1 SDAHFDVV
9 EPARFVLM
17 IERVA
22 FKKSLAQL
30 KRAIQS
36 LLFIRFVDFRG
47 RKNLLRAID
56 QSQCFLLF
64 RVQHYFAHCFFH
76 AIRKFAYGGA
86 WWRAVRIEIDPW
98 NIDSFGEVQE
108 CGAAKAGLVRIV
120 QTGWN
125 DLYLES
131 AGRSRR
137 QCDAR
142 GAGLQR
148 LE

>member
-1 SDAHFDVV
+1 
-9 EPARFVLM
+9 
-17 IERVA
+17 
-22 FKKSLAQL
+22 
-30 KRAIQS
+30 
-36 LLFIRFVDFRG
+36 
-47 RKNLLRAID
+47 
-56 QSQCFLLF
+56 CFLLF
-64 RVQHYFAHCFFH
+64 RVEHYFAHSFFH

-98 NIDSFGEVQE
+98 NINSFGEVQE

-125 DLYLES
+125 DLHLES

-148 LE
+148 LQSRLVVRDTFRTNADRDAAGEKFARGGESFNVARNVFAFILSSISGR